1 MYGATLLFPNDNMLY
16 EVAATT
22 WTNLL
27 GCPAYKGA
35 ATLDAIRA
43 FGKQP
48 GANSAASPSKRSRS
62 PGRPPPN
69 RPNSAPLGGAVGGEE
84 AAGFAAGVSRS

>member
-1 MYGATLLFPNDNMLY
+1 MPY

-27 GCPAYKGA
+27 GCKPYKGA

-43 FGKQP
+43 FGKATWGRFGGEP
-48 GANSAASPSKRSRS
+48 VDAFAFTGPTPAEPRTGSSGRSRES
-62 PGRPPPN
+62 SEG
-69 RPNSAPLGGAVGGEE
+69 SA
-84 AAGFAAGVSRS
+84 RR

>member
-1 MYGATLLFPNDNMLY
+1 MPY

-27 GCPAYKGA
+27 GCPDYKGA

-43 FGKQP
+43 FGKETWGKYGGEP
-48 GANSAASPSKRSRS
+48 VERSPS
-62 PGRPPPN
+62 PARPRPN
-69 RPNSAPLGGAVGGEE
+69 RPS
-84 AAGFAAGVSRS
+84 